1 MYIYIYTYT
10 CTHIYMYTH
19 IHMKCMYAR
28 LLGSILTSAQFQTC
42 PNPVENR
49 WTSEKTWGTSM
60 VSPETPWISFS
71 CFII

>member
-49 WTSEKTWGTSM
+49 WTSEKTWGTS
-60 VSPETPWISFS
+60 ISFNNS
-71 CFII
+71 WGIPKSTHP